1 MRSCCPSARTLAAS
15 AALLAI
21 AASPLV
27 VTAQGTQPNPPSRA
41 DAAGAPV
48 IRVTLLGTGTPRP
61 IMARFGPSILVEAG
75 REKLV
80 IDAGR
85 GAYQRLTQ
93 LGVSYADITAVLLT
107 HLHSDH
113 IVGLPDLW
121 LTGWLVARADRPL
134 ELWGPAGTSEM
145 AGHLEAA
152 FAFDRAIRVTDD
164 RAAASGGRIVA
175 HDIVAHDTGEQAI
188 FERNG
193 VKVTAFLVDHGLVK
207 PALGYRVDYAGHSVV
222 LSGDT
227 RPSPALIRAAH
238 GTDLLIHEVAFA
250 SDDSLA
256 ANAQLR
262 GILAHHSTP
271 AQAGEVFTAV
281 RPKLAAFSHIVLRG
295 NASTTDIMRLART
308 TYYGPLVVGADL
320 MRFEIGRNVTI
331 QGNALDDVELR
342 HPSPPAP

>member
-1 MRSCCPSARTLAAS
+1 MRSCCPSARILAAS
-15 AALLAI
+15 AALLA
-21 AASPLV
+21 AAISPLV
-27 VTAQGTQPNPPSRA
+27 VAGQGAQPVPSTRT
-41 DAAGAPV
+41 DTGRAPV

-93 LGVSYADITAVLLT
+93 VGVSYADVTAVLLT

-152 FAFDRAIRVTDD
+152 FAFDRAIRVSDD
-164 RAAASGGRIVA
+164 HVAASGGRIAA
-175 HDIVAHDTGEQAI
+175 HDIVPNDNGEQVV

-193 VKVTAFLVDHGLVK
+193 VKVTAFLVDHGVVK
-207 PALGYRVDYAGHSVV
+207 PALGYRVEYAGHSVV

-227 RPSPALIRAAH
+227 RPSPALIHAAH
-238 GTDLLIHEVAFA
+238 GTDVLIHEVAFA
-250 SDDSLA
+250 SNDSLA

-271 AQAGEVFTAV
+271 EQAGEVFTAV
-281 RPKLAAFSHIVLRG
+281 RPKLAVFSHIVLRG
-295 NASTTDIMRLART
+295 NASTADIMRLART
-308 TYYGPLVVGADL
+308 TYDGPLVVGADL
-320 MRFEIGRNVTI
+320 MRFDVGKDVTI
-331 QGNALDDVELR
+331 QGNALDDAELR
-342 HPSPPAP
+342 RPPAAAP